1 MNKLVRS
8 VFGVIFSSISL
19 LSFLG
24 LVFYGKTWD
33 ASAVKWVCDVGIG
46 SLTASVFCFKW
57 EDVKTLPRDLH
68 EFFFVDDDPEEVV
81 QQYVDT
87 SDGTVPYQS
96 PWVLGTEERK
106 ELPPAKTRW

>member
-1 MNKLVRS
+1 MNKVVRA
-8 VFGVIFSSISL
+8 VFGVIFSVLSG
-19 LSFLG
+19 LSFFG
-24 LVFYGKTWD
+24 LMLYVESLE
-33 ASAVKWVCDVGIG
+33 ASAVETVSWVGIAA
-46 SLTASVFCFKW
+46 LTSAVLCFKW

-96 PWVLGTEERK
+96 PWVLNPEEK
-106 ELPPAKTRW
+106 KALPPAKVQL